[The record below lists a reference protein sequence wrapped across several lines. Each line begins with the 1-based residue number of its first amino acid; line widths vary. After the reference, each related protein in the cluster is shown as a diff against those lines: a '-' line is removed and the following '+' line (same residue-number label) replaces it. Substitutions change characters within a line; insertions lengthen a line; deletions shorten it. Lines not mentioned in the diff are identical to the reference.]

1 MITTGISLKQLCVR
15 YEQQSLF
22 DDLNAYFSPRCW
34 HSILG
39 GSGVGKSTLLKAM
52 AGLLPSV
59 SGEILADN
67 HIAIHQHVA
76 WMAQDDLLL
85 PWLNVLDN
93 ICLGYTLRKTKSA
106 AVVERALQLLNQVG
120 LADFAHRMPAQL
132 SGGQRQRVALARTL
146 IEDKP
151 IVLIDE
157 PFSALD
163 VVSRLQVQSLF
174 VELLTDK
181 TVILVTHDP
190 LEALRLSQKVWLMK
204 GSPAYLQ
211 ELVSLSSPTPRAI
224 DDVEVL
230 DWQNRLLTLM
240 SKRDDNTKERGC

>member
-1 MITTGISLKQLCVR
+1 MTTGISLKHLWVR

-22 DDLNAYFSPRCW
+22 DDLNAYFAPKQW

-39 GSGVGKSTLLKAM
+39 SSGVGKSTLLKVI
-52 AGLLPSV
+52 AGIVEPV
-59 SGEILADN
+59 AGEILADDN
-67 HIAIHQHVA
+67 TSLSHRVA

-93 ICLGYTLRKTKSA
+93 ICLGYTLRKTKTA
-106 AVVERALQLLNQVG
+106 EIIAKAQQLLDQVG
-120 LADFAHRMPAQL
+120 LAGFESRLPAQL

-174 VELLTDK
+174 VELLADK

-190 LEALRLSQKVWLMK
+190 LEALRLSQTIWLMN
-204 GSPAYLQ
+204 SNPVTLQ
-211 ELVSLSSPTPRAI
+211 QVVQLASATPRAI
-224 DDVEVL
+224 DDEEVL
-230 DWQNRLLTLM
+230 YWQNQLLQM
-240 SKRDDNTKERGC
+240 MQRGG